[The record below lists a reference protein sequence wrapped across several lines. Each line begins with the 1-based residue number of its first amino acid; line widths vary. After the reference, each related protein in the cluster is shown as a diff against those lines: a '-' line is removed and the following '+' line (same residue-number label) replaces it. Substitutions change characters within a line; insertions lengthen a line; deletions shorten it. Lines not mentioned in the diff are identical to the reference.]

1 MTFCTPQRAEL
12 YHRACLTQIRQDHEN
27 IAYFHSNTW
36 VTSFLIYKRQDVIQM
51 DKNIT
56 GAH

>member
-12 YHRACLTQIRQDHEN
+12 YHRAYLTQIRKDHEN

-36 VTSFLIYKRQDVIQM
+36 VTSSLTYKRQDVTQI